1 MKSERRHE
9 LQQNTA
15 DQSLTGAPQLAR
27 RYGGMVLLIFV
38 AALVGY
44 LLIRYRIS
52 SADEARRLATEN
64 LAAAR
69 SNINQ
74 LSRLHLYPMPIPPQT
89 IAEFRKSWA
98 NDARTA
104 IDSITGSVSDPMLLA
119 EATLAKGDLNWALAQ
134 MDELPGAATQPAL
147 RLESDKQ
154 TLLGEAKSAYE
165 QVSTQHGDQQPT
177 VIAAQF
183 GLAAIHEN
191 NGAWDEAKQR
201 YQQIADDAAVPESYR
216 TQAKFRLE
224 RAADWSQ
231 PVLLAAA
238 TQRAAAA
245 PSGVP
250 FLDALSATPS
260 TAAASATETSPA
272 TTSISATPSTQP
284 ATQPAAA
291 TGPVER

>member
-1 MKSERRHE
+1 MKAERRHE
-9 LQQNTA
+9 LQQNTL
-15 DQSLTGAPQLAR
+15 DQTLTRAPDLAR
-27 RYGGMVLLIFV
+27 KYGGMVLLIV
-38 AALVGY
+38 IAALVGY

-52 SADEARRLATEN
+52 SARESQRLATEN
-64 LAAAR
+64 LATAR

-89 IAEFRKSWA
+89 IAEFRKSWS

-104 IDSITGSVSDPMLLA
+104 IDSIRGAVSDPMLLA

-154 TLLGEAKSAYE
+154 TLLGEARSAYE
-165 QVSTQHGDQQPT
+165 QVASQHGDQQQT
-177 VIAAQF
+177 VIAARF
-183 GLAAIHEN
+183 GLAAIPETKGN
-191 NGAWDEAKQR
+191 WDEATQQ
-201 YQQIADDAAVPESYR
+201 YQQLVDDTAVPEAYR

-224 RAADWSQ
+224 RAADWRQ

-238 TQRAAAA
+238 THPAAAA

-250 FLDALSATPS
+250 FLDAVTAATS
-260 TAAASATETSPA
+260 TAATQSAP
-272 TTSISATPSTQP
+272 PSTQSVQP
-284 ATQPAAA
+284 ATRAAA
-291 TGPVER
+291 TTGAVER